1 MRKKF
6 LIFVVTLVIILALA
20 FEFYPCKSQVIDLST
35 GSGLSKMLR
44 YDDAQVYIF
53 GEAHRK
59 VEYQKFRNVL
69 FEYLVKEKGVRVFVE
84 ESGYATAFLCNET
97 VRGKLLFSDWLDRCM
112 VSQAD
117 YELFQWIA
125 DWNHNKE
132 NADKISIIGI
142 DITDDIGNIQT
153 LVSIY

>member
-1 MRKKF
+1 MKSSVSNFYTGWRGWSILRKKF

-69 FEYLVKEKGVRVFVE
+69 FEYLVKEKG
-84 ESGYATAFLCNET
+84 C
-97 VRGKLLFSDWLDRCM
+97 LLYTSRIID
-112 VSQAD
+112 S
-117 YELFQWIA
+117 
-125 DWNHNKE
+125 
-132 NADKISIIGI
+132 SI
-142 DITDDIGNIQT
+142 DHRKWK
-153 LVSIY
+153 V